1 MFYSLCFNVMSY
13 KEYLDNINKVYGII
27 KEYFGEDRT
36 DLQVVQEDVFKI
48 YEEGISNN
56 IITFI
61 LIYFPEFTITNEFGE
76 NHIIRDLYV
85 RLSLRPDGTPYSYIE
100 GQRTTFTE
108 AEVVCGYIHSHL
120 PVNYLYMYKSFCLG
134 SAPIKDT
141 LLSLNDEYSEDLWL
155 LFCGEL
161 EEYLKT
167 ESLSGPPYIGMSKL
181 SNYRNIIERKYFYG
195 CRDTINLDCISKRKS
210 LFEEFL
216 RYFFT
221 HVSVDFYALFGQ
233 YNPAMNITEFS
244 ILLSNSFFKFCN
256 SLSCEEELA
265 KELSVDNLI
274 KEEII
279 CPIVIKNGR
288 LYASEPTQLSP
299 DLKSDRGIVFKNKV
313 IPKKM
318 IKSDSE
324 YPVYGLSPDIVNSF
338 YSLIYKYVNCYSK
351 YDGHGKMYCI

>member
-1 MFYSLCFNVMSY
+1 MSY
-13 KEYLDNINKVYGII
+13 KEYLDNINKVYEII
-27 KEYFGEDRT
+27 KEYFGEERT
-36 DLQVVQEDVFKI
+36 DLQVVPEDVFKI
-48 YEEGISNN
+48 WEEGTCDG

-85 RLSLRPDGTPYSYIE
+85 RLSLRLNGTPYSYIE
-100 GQRTTFTE
+100 GQRSTFTE
-108 AEVVCGYIHSHL
+108 AEVTCKYIHSHL
-120 PVNYLYMYKSFCLG
+120 PIGYFYDYGSFCLG

-141 LLSLNDEYSEDLWL
+141 LLALNDEYSEDLWL

-167 ESLSGPPYIGMSKL
+167 ESLSGVPYIDMNKL
-181 SNYRNIIERKYFYG
+181 FNYKDITERKYFYW
-195 CRDTINLDCISKRKS
+195 CRDIINLDCISIRKS
-210 LFEEFL
+210 LFEKFL
-216 RYFFT
+216 RYFLT
-221 HVSVDFYALFGQ
+221 HVSMDFYALFDQ

-244 ILLSNSFFKFCN
+244 VLLSNSFFKFCN
-256 SLSCEEELA
+256 SLSCDEELA
-265 KELSVDNLI
+265 EELSVDNLI

-279 CPIVIKNGR
+279 CPIIIKNGR
-288 LYASEPTQLSP
+288 LYASEPAQLSP
-299 DLKSDRGIVFKNKV
+299 NLLSDRGIVFKDRV

-324 YPVYGLSPDIVNSF
+324 NPVYGLSPDIVNSF

-351 YDGHGKMYCI
+351 YNGNGTMYCI